1 MVSFTKAEIS
11 KLASV
16 CSARYK
22 EYQKVLESK
31 KATTF
36 EKAIAENECEYMVS
50 LFDKLLSAQDAKV
63 IGIK

>member
-22 EYQKVLESK
+22 DAQEIMQSK
-31 KATTF
+31 KATPLD
-36 EKAIAENECEYMVS
+36 KALAQNECEWMRS
-50 LFDKLLSAQDAKV
+50 LFQKLLSAQDAKRV
-63 IGIK
+63 EIK